1 MKKTRTSLTKRKGL
15 GLKQN
20 QTSSQRKPTSTNLR
34 VMSKNISVNMVNT
47 RGNKEQKAT
56 EKVTEEP
63 TLPARETDLETP
75 DQSIDGAERKTTE
88 STPMPNVEEQEKK
101 TISHQ

>member
-34 VMSKNISVNMVNT
+34 VMSREYFSEHGQYK
-47 RGNKEQKAT
+47 RQQGT
-56 EKVTEEP
+56 EGH
-63 TLPARETDLETP
+63 RESDGRTD
-75 DQSIDGAERKTTE
+75 
-88 STPMPNVEEQEKK
+88 STG
-101 TISHQ
+101 